1 MSRLDMMTAN
11 RLYQRINALR
21 RFRDEIK
28 LGQQG
33 FGSDSVRTSIVQS
46 GNQWD
51 VNLDN
56 VGFNDRVIDVT
67 FVPKQEDRD
76 ELRSL
81 VYRLVV
87 KSETHYAERS
97 VAHHVPRL
105 RPINGVQRWQIV
117 LDGNRRNNGIWRGKF
132 YLYAAGRGSLKINIL
147 TTI

>member
-1 MSRLDMMTAN
+1 MSRIDMIAAN

-46 GNQWD
+46 GNRWD
-51 VNLDN
+51 VDLDN

-67 FVPKQEDRD
+67 FVPKELDRD
-76 ELRSL
+76 GLRSL

-87 KSETHYAERS
+87 KSETHEAERS
-97 VAHHVPRL
+97 VDHHVQRL
-105 RPINGVQRWQIV
+105 RPIDGVQRWQIV

>member
-11 RLYQRINALR
+11 RLYRRINALR

-46 GNQWD
+46 GSRWD
-51 VNLDN
+51 VDLDN
-56 VGFNDRVIDVT
+56 VGFNHRVIDVT
-67 FVPKQEDRD
+67 FVPNELDSD
-76 ELRSL
+76 GLRSL

-87 KSETHYAERS
+87 KSETHEAERS
-97 VAHHVPRL
+97 VDHHVQRL
-105 RPINGVQRWQIV
+105 RPIDGVQRWQIV

>member
-46 GNQWD
+46 GNRWD
-51 VNLDN
+51 VDLDN

-67 FVPKQEDRD
+67 FVPKELDRGG
-76 ELRSL
+76 LRSL

-87 KSETHYAERS
+87 KSETHEAERS
-97 VAHHVPRL
+97 VDHHVQRL
-105 RPINGVQRWQIV
+105 RPIDGVQRWQIV

>member
-1 MSRLDMMTAN
+1 MSMSRMDLMTAN

-46 GNQWD
+46 GNRWD
-51 VNLDN
+51 VDLDN

-67 FVPKQEDRD
+67 FVPKNGDRE

-87 KSETHYAERS
+87 KSETHEAE
-97 VAHHVPRL
+97 RL
-105 RPINGVQRWQIV
+105 RPIDGVQRWQIV

>member
-46 GNQWD
+46 GNRWD
-51 VNLDN
+51 VDLDN
-56 VGFNDRVIDVT
+56 VGFNDRVVDVT
-67 FVPKQEDRD
+67 FVPKELDRD
-76 ELRSL
+76 GLRSL

-87 KSETHYAERS
+87 KSETHEAERS
-97 VAHHVPRL
+97 VDHH
-105 RPINGVQRWQIV
+105 I
-117 LDGNRRNNGIWRGKF
+117 
-132 YLYAAGRGSLKINIL
+132 
-147 TTI
+147 

>member
-28 LGQQG
+28 LRQQG

-67 FVPKQEDRD
+67 FVPKESNKD

-87 KSETHYAERS
+87 KSETHEAERS
-97 VAHHVPRL
+97 VDHYVQRL
-105 RPINGVQRWQIV
+105 RPIDGVQRWQIV